1 MRNVRFTALLFVAI
15 IVSISC
21 EKFRTE
27 EYHMKDVDTR
37 ACAYLADS
45 LTDTIYVKPLTYFDT
60 SWVTPHIYDNVAKII
75 DTLKAHNIEVEP
87 SIGYTIITEEDVDTN
102 YIVYRNTHAGEVIIF
117 INDYLNVNIVS
128 EDSIIKEKSRA
139 IPLETVAGCPE
150 IKTRLVYVL
159 EEDEYLLEFIKTDQT
174 LSDTFNTVILWEE
187 AR

>member
-1 MRNVRFTALLFVAI
+1 MRAVRFATLLFVAI

-27 EYHMKDVDTR
+27 EYHMKDVDTQ
-37 ACAYLADS
+37 ACAYLTDS
-45 LTDTIYVKPLTYFDT
+45 LSDTIYVRPLTYFDT

-102 YIVYRNTHAGEVIIF
+102 YIAYRNTHAGEVIIF

-128 EDSIIKEKSRA
+128 EDSIIREKSRA

-159 EEDEYLLEFIKTDQT
+159 EEDEYLLEFIKLTKHYPIP
-174 LSDTFNTVILWEE
+174 LIP
-187 AR
+187 

>member
-1 MRNVRFTALLFVAI
+1 MRAIQFKALLFVAI

-27 EYHMKDVDTR
+27 EYHMKDVDIR
-37 ACAYLADS
+37 ACAYLTDS
-45 LTDTIYVKPLTYFDT
+45 LSDTIYVRPLTYFDT
-60 SWVTPHIYDNVAKII
+60 NWVAPYIYDNVAEII
-75 DTLKAHNIEVEP
+75 DTLDAHNIKIEP
-87 SIGYTIITEEDVDTN
+87 SMGYTIITEEAIDTN

-117 INDYLNVNIVS
+117 INDYLNVNVVS
-128 EDSIIKEKSRA
+128 EDSIIREQSRA

>member
-1 MRNVRFTALLFVAI
+1 
-15 IVSISC
+15 
-21 EKFRTE
+21 
-27 EYHMKDVDTR
+27 MKDVDTQ
-37 ACAYLADS
+37 ACAYLTDS
-45 LTDTIYVKPLTYFDT
+45 LSDTIYVRPLTYFDT

-102 YIVYRNTHAGEVIIF
+102 YIAYKNTHAGEVIIF

-128 EDSIIKEKSRA
+128 EDSIIREKSRA